1 MREMSIAI
9 AGGGSLGLLL
19 AGKLNA
25 AGCPAELWTRS
36 EEQAERIRREGVTVI
51 DEATGTRTTADVKAV
66 PLEKAAPRND
76 IAVLLTVKQTAL
88 TPPFLARLK
97 DLLPKEHTLAVFCN
111 GIGHFDKLK
120 AAIPDAELAAAVT
133 TEAALRSGPATVRHT
148 GKGHIWLGRATLFDE
163 WPPAYAESPDSDRMQ
178 YIESRLKPAGFTV
191 SMSNDMTERMLRKLL
206 INAVINPLTALLR
219 IRNGELTST
228 PARLALMRQLY
239 DETESILRGYGL
251 EAGPHWEELLEV
263 CDRTAANRSSM
274 LQDISAGR
282 DTEIEAING
291 AVGRLAERLGL
302 SASWN
307 VKLTAL
313 VKAISDG

>member
-1 MREMSIAI
+1 MREMSIAV

-36 EEQAERIRREGVTVI
+36 EEQAERIEREGVTVI
-51 DEATGTRTTADVKAV
+51 DEASGTRTTTAVKAV
-66 PLEKAAPRND
+66 PLEKAAPQGD
-76 IAVLLTVKQTAL
+76 VAVLLTVKQTAL
-88 TPPFLARLK
+88 TPLFLARLK
-97 DLLPKEHTLAVFCN
+97 DLLPKEHTLAAFCN

-120 AAIPDAELAAAVT
+120 AAIPGVQLAAAVT
-133 TEAALRSGPATVRHT
+133 TEAALRSGPATVHHT
-148 GKGHIWLGRATLFDE
+148 GRGHIWLGQAPLFDE
-163 WPPAYAESPDSDRMQ
+163 GPLRYAESPESGRVQ
-178 YIESRLKPAGFTV
+178 YIESRLNQAGFTA
-191 SMSNDMTERMLRKLL
+191 SMSNDMSERMLRKLL

-219 IRNGELTST
+219 IRNGRLTST
-228 PARLALMRQLY
+228 PARLALMRQLF
-239 DETESILRGYGL
+239 DETESILREFGL
-251 EAGPHWEELLEV
+251 DDGPYWEELLEV

-274 LQDISAGR
+274 LQDILAGR

-291 AVGRLAERLGL
+291 AVGRLAERLGR

-307 VKLTAL
+307 VRMAAL